1 MLAVLCT
8 LGRHI
13 CAPLGSAQLQI
24 VWRLIG
30 WAMLLSVIRAHPPG
44 IDPGIIAGPYH
55 AIAAAGLLLLI
66 LGARLALLIAAAA
79 AWTWLQIYILRG
91 HDSHYDFVA
100 DEHLLFALVPALAAL
115 AWIFAALEH
124 RHADPAT
131 RADAVTRAQRWQ
143 LRLCTLATLAFSA
156 LHKLNSDF
164 LAAKTSCATL
174 LADRLA
180 ATWGLPDAPV
190 GPLAIVAAEALV
202 PVLQLLYPRLGAL
215 CLLALVTGLG
225 HAGPY
230 AFNALLAALALAFIS
245 PTSTASWRRYAAR
258 AWPALLLAALLVV
271 GLASRMFTAER
282 GYWPYALFELTLVLV
297 VWLLIGARPEPRAW
311 WRPTLPARP
320 WLPGGLAQRSLCI
333 LAAIAL
339 ALTGLSPYLGLKFRL
354 SFAMLS
360 NLRADDDR
368 WNSLVIPRALSL
380 RSSDPFVH
388 VRAVRAEVPGGYRP
402 ARRDADALRPRTYSP
417 QAFRRRHD
425 AALRR
430 WLPLIIELRYRGVD
444 YQFTDLRFDRR
455 LRELVASLPREP
467 LFQDELSGSK
477 PQTCVH

>member
-44 IDPGIIAGPYH
+44 IDPGIIAAPYH
-55 AIAAAGLLLLI
+55 AITAAGLLLLI

-131 RADAVTRAQRWQ
+131 RADAVTRAQLWQ

-174 LADRLA
+174 LAGRLA

-190 GPLAIVAAEALV
+190 GPLAIVVAEALV
-202 PVLQLLYPRLGAL
+202 PVLLLLYPRLGAL

-230 AFNALLAALALAFIS
+230 AFNALLAALALAFLA
-245 PTSTASWRRYAAR
+245 PASTADWRRYAAR
-258 AWPALLLAALLVV
+258 SLA
-271 GLASRMFTAER
+271 
-282 GYWPYALFELTLVLV
+282 
-297 VWLLIGARPEPRAW
+297 RA
-311 WRPTLPARP
+311 A
-320 WLPGGLAQRSLCI
+320 
-333 LAAIAL
+333 
-339 ALTGLSPYLGLKFRL
+339 
-354 SFAMLS
+354 
-360 NLRADDDR
+360 
-368 WNSLVIPRALSL
+368 
-380 RSSDPFVH
+380 
-388 VRAVRAEVPGGYRP
+388 
-402 ARRDADALRPRTYSP
+402 ARRPPRRRSRLPHVHRRTRLLALRPVRARPSC
-417 QAFRRRHD
+417 
-425 AALRR
+425 
-430 WLPLIIELRYRGVD
+430 
-444 YQFTDLRFDRR
+444 
-455 LRELVASLPREP
+455 SS
-467 LFQDELSGSK
+467 SGSSSA
-477 PQTCVH
+477 PGPSPARGGDPRSRPAPGSPAASPSAACASSPRSPSP